1 LKLAVR
7 HDSFGAVM
15 NAPVQIRKADTV
27 ERLRR
32 LAELEGKTITELVD
46 EMARERDERLT
57 AEREADIDRRRKAI
71 EEIVAHFQS
80 LPIVGPMLTDD
91 DLYDEDGLPK

>member
-1 LKLAVR
+1 
-7 HDSFGAVM
+7 M

-32 LAELEGKTITELVD
+32 LAAQEGKSITDLVD
-46 EMARERDERLT
+46 EMVRERDERK
-57 AEREADIDRRRKAI
+57 AAAREADIAERRRGV
-71 EEIVAHFQS
+71 EEAVRRFNA
-80 LPIVGPMLTDD
+80 LPIVGPLLSDD

>member
-1 LKLAVR
+1 
-7 HDSFGAVM
+7 M

-32 LAELEGKTITELVD
+32 LAALEGKSITDLVD
-46 EMARERDERLT
+46 EMVRERDERLVT
-57 AEREADIDRRRKAI
+57 TRANEVQRKIAAARETVRR
-71 EEIVAHFQS
+71 FQA
-80 LPIVGPMLTDD
+80 LPVVGPVLTDD